1 MRGNCLNCCGLEVG
15 WLKDYKTE
23 IENILE
29 EALVK
34 NQTYDWI
41 CEEERKEFSNLI
53 DAFFAAIE

>member
-1 MRGNCLNCCGLEVG
+1 MNCCGLEVG